1 MKFIKLPFISY
12 ISFLIFSSN
21 IHVSASEINDSGN
34 KKLEFINKIY
44 EKNIKTAIL
53 YQAGDAEATSLFPAA
68 IPLAQQIPLV
78 LRFDEIYTD
87 NADYYK
93 AKIIHCD
100 YNWLPSGLPE
110 LQYLNEYNEFV
121 IDQYEFSIATKVPY
135 THFVFQVPK
144 VKLPGNYLL
153 VVYREP
159 DENDIIITRR
169 FVVYDNKVSILARKG
184 VSTGIAERR
193 LNQQIDFEIN
203 YSNFPIQ
210 NPYLDIQVV
219 IKQNDRW
226 DNAIFGLKPT
236 TIKEDIYKLEYRHFD
251 FQNNFRA
258 GNEFRFFDIRST
270 HYGGRNVEKT
280 DITDT
285 RIDAYLYF
293 DKSRGFE
300 PYSYIRDLNG
310 GFIIQNSEGRDNF
323 LESDYIYVHFFLR
336 LDEKLNQD
344 IFVSGKLTDWRYG
357 NFNKMKYIEASG
369 LYHTTLLLKQGLYD
383 FIYYIPKNKENPYLL
398 EGNHYET
405 RNDYEI
411 LVYYKSPMYNTYL
424 LVGYVRF

>member
-1 MKFIKLPFISY
+1 MKFHKLPFISY
-12 ISFLIFSSN
+12 IVLLIFSCN
-21 IHVSASEINDSGN
+21 ILAFGTDVHDTDS

-53 YQAGDAEATSLFPAA
+53 YNAGDVDASPLFPAA
-68 IPLAQQIPLV
+68 ISLPQRIPLI
-78 LRFDEIYTD
+78 LKFDEINTD
-87 NADYYK
+87 QADYYK
-93 AKIIHCD
+93 AKIIHCNYD
-100 YNWLPSGLPE
+100 WSPSGIPE
-110 LQYLNEYNEFV
+110 LQYLSEYNEFV
-121 IDQYEFSIATKVPY
+121 IDQFEFSIATKVPY
-135 THFVFQVPK
+135 THFTFTLPK

-159 DENDIIITRR
+159 DESDIIITKR
-169 FVVYDNKVSILARKG
+169 FVVYDNKVSILPRKG
-184 VSTGIAERR
+184 LSTGVAERR
-193 LNQQIDFEIN
+193 LNQQIDFVIN

-226 DNAIFGLKPT
+226 DNAIFGLTPT
-236 TIKEDIYKLEYRHFD
+236 SIKEDIYKLEYRHFD

-258 GNEFRFFDIRST
+258 GNEFRFFDIRSI

-285 RIDAYLYF
+285 RIDAYLFF
-293 DKSRGFE
+293 DKSRGTE
-300 PYSYIRDLNG
+300 PYSLVRDLNG

-323 LESDYIYVHFFLR
+323 LESDYINVHFFLK
-336 LDEKLNQD
+336 LDKKLDQD

-357 NFNKMKYIEASG
+357 DFNKMKYIEASG
-369 LYHTTLLLKQGLYD
+369 LYHATLLLKQGLYD
-383 FIYYIPKNKENPYLL
+383 FIYYAPQNRDNPYVL

-405 RNDYEI
+405 RNQYEI
-411 LVYYKSPMYNTYL
+411 LVYYKSPLYNTYL
-424 LVGYVRF
+424 LVGYVKF